1 MTLRTETCGRPD
13 ADAELPEPA
22 RARRPRILSWL
33 AALSRR
39 PLAWDVAACLGF
51 VALAGWLAAGLLVD
65 PAGRALALNPEDQ
78 ILVEWFLA
86 YDSRLLLGDF
96 ALVTDRL
103 NAPDGINMLSNATT
117 ITLGALLSPVTVAFG
132 APVTFAVALAGNL
145 AATAA
150 GWYLL
155 LARGLGLHR
164 AAAAVGAAV
173 CGFAPAMVSQSNS
186 HLHMTAQ
193 WLVPA
198 IVWYVLRMARAADP
212 DGPYGER
219 APARLLSSALAL
231 AALVVVQVFLG
242 EEVLFLT
249 ALTLL
254 LFALGYALV
263 QPARTVRLAGR
274 FLAGMALATAVA
286 TAVLAYPLWLQFAG
300 PQHVPNGPFS
310 PAYFSTDLASFPA
323 FSPLSVA
330 GQDPMP
336 LAGSGVRTRL
346 TTGASEYNTFF
357 GWPLLVV
364 LAGCVV
370 WLRRHPLTW
379 PCVFAGTVMAW
390 LSLGPQIVIDG
401 ERTSQRGLYTLIE
414 GVKVIDG
421 ALPMRFV
428 LALVPLIAILLALAL
443 DRALRDRRLSDGVAG
458 PASDRRLS
466 DGDLAGPAPDRRR
479 AGRLAWLAVPLAVAV
494 ALLPLAPRQLPTTE
508 RAPVPAFIA
517 EGHWRGCVEPGEVL
531 VPVPL
536 PTPPKPEAM
545 RWATAANAAFGV
557 PEGFFIGPYG
567 RNRRASVGT
576 YARPTSS
583 MLAKVA
589 QTGQVPAVDDGH
601 RAQAQTDL
609 AFWNASCVV
618 LGEHPN
624 GAGLRTTLEALLGP
638 GEYIADAWVWRVGR
652 AG

>member
-1 MTLRTETCGRPD
+1 MNG
-13 ADAELPEPA
+13 
-22 RARRPRILSWL
+22 L
-33 AALSRR
+33 AAASRR
-39 PLAWDVAACLGF
+39 PLTWDVAVCLGF

-65 PAGRALALNPEDQ
+65 PTGRALALNPEDQ

-103 NAPDGINMLSNATT
+103 NAPEGVNLLNNATT
-117 ITLGALLSPVTVAFG
+117 ITLGALLGPVTIAFG

-155 LARGLGLHR
+155 LSRGLGLHR

-198 IVWYVLRMARAADP
+198 IIWYVVRMARAADP
-212 DGPYGER
+212 DGPYGDR

-249 ALTLL
+249 ALTLVL
-254 LFALGYALV
+254 IVLGYALV

-300 PQHVPNGPFS
+300 PQHVPNGPFNN
-310 PAYFSTDLASFPA
+310 AYFSTDLASFPA

-330 GQDPMP
+330 GQDRLP
-336 LAGSGVRTRL
+336 LPGSGVPTRL

-357 GWPLLVV
+357 GWPLLAV

-379 PCVFAGTVMAW
+379 PFVAAGTVMAW
-390 LSLGPQIVIDG
+390 LSLGPQIVING
-401 ERTSQRGLYTLIE
+401 ERTPQRGLYTLIE
-414 GVKVIDG
+414 EVRVIDA

-428 LALVPLIAILLALAL
+428 LPLVPLIGILLALAL
-443 DRALRDRRLSDGVAG
+443 DRALSERRLGYRD
-458 PASDRRLS
+458 PAD
-466 DGDLAGPAPDRRR
+466 PAPGRRP
-479 AGRLAWLAVPLAVAV
+479 AARLAWLAVPVVVVA

-517 EGHWRGCVEPGEVL
+517 EGHWRGCVEPGGVL

-536 PTPPKPEAM
+536 PTPYKPETM
-545 RWATAANAAFGV
+545 RWATAANAAFGI
-557 PEGFFIGPYG
+557 PEGFFIAPYG
-567 RNRRASVGT
+567 RNGRASVGT
-576 YARPTSS
+576 YAQPTSRI
-583 MLAKVA
+583 LAKVA
-589 QTGQVPAVDDGH
+589 QTGQAPAVDDGH
-601 RAQAQTDL
+601 RAQARADL

-624 GAGLRTTLEALLGP
+624 AVALRATLEALLGP
-638 GEYIADAWVWRVGR
+638 GEYIAEAWVWRIR
-652 AG
+652 PA

>member
-1 MTLRTETCGRPD
+1 MTLRTETCGRPG
-13 ADAELPEPA
+13 ADAALPASA
-22 RARRPRILSWL
+22 RGRRPKILDRL
-33 AALSRR
+33 TGVRR
-39 PLAWDVAACLGF
+39 HPLAWDVAACLGF
-51 VALAGWLAAGLLVD
+51 VAFAGWLAGGLLVD

-96 ALVTDRL
+96 SLVTDRL
-103 NAPDGINMLSNATT
+103 NAPDGVNMLSNATT
-117 ITLGALLSPVTVAFG
+117 ITLGVLLGPVTIAFG

-145 AATAA
+145 AAAA
-150 GWYLL
+150 IGWYLL
-155 LARGLGLHR
+155 LSRGLGLHR

-198 IVWYVLRMARAADP
+198 IVWYVVRMARAADP

-231 AALVVVQVFLG
+231 AALVVAQVFLG

-249 ALTLL
+249 ALTLV
-254 LFALGYALV
+254 LFAFGYALV
-263 QPARTVRLAGR
+263 QPARTVRLARR
-274 FLAGMALATAVA
+274 FLAGMALATMLA

-336 LAGSGVRTRL
+336 LSGSGVRPRL

-370 WLRRHPLTW
+370 WLRRHLLTW
-379 PCVFAGTVMAW
+379 PCVFAGAVMAW
-390 LSLGPQIVIDG
+390 LSLGPQVVVDG

-443 DRALRDRRLSDGVAG
+443 DRALRERRPGARDPEA
-458 PASDRRLS
+458 
-466 DGDLAGPAPDRRR
+466 PAPALGPGRWS
-479 AGRLAWLAVPLAVAV
+479 AGRLAWLAVPVAVAA
-494 ALLPLAPRQLPTTE
+494 ALLPLAPRQLPTAE

-517 EGHWRGCVEPGEVL
+517 DGHWRGCVEPGGVL

-567 RNRRASVGT
+567 RGRRASVGT

-589 QTGQVPAVDDGH
+589 ETGQAPAVDDGH
-601 RAQAQTDL
+601 RAQARTDL

-624 GAGLRTTLEALLGP
+624 GVGLRTTLEALLGP
-638 GEYIADAWVWRVGR
+638 GEYIADAWVWRVR
-652 AG
+652 PAG